1 MDPKVRGPTALHC
14 PETGDPLPKPGADV
28 ELERIASA
36 HPRSARSEDQ
46 LQERQGGK
54 IVAFR
59 GCASAGLQYISPAK
73 ASQPA
78 SRSASAK
85 PVGAAVCCRLPP
97 AIVAPRIPPRIPH
110 LASPLSASLPLDIA
124 AGPLPK
130 RRLSASASPPRFSS
144 ACLSASSLGPSIW
157 VSEAILV
164 AWLRLGCLCFDTGR
178 DLATSSAAPPSTI
191 ISIVSTILAEA
202 ITLIPTI
209 AQRLLLR
216 LPTSFVAHFCGNT
229 LHALLDPACLGR
241 RSCRRDKRTTESLPI
256 LQAATPPSMG
266 FEISLASLVD
276 QNASD
281 YADLYLNSSGASSP
295 LAQTYLNSSQLA
307 LPVNLSTVPQI
318 FVVNPSTDNIFR
330 HVNPQSAHAA
340 IVALIYFSTWMGALG
355 WDIVS
360 TIHFDLR
367 LVKETLWS
375 SSFSALY
382 SVAYLLSRYM
392 SLAWLITVVTN
403 SVIMTNRCD
412 AWMKGSTAMFS
423 VAISATM
430 LVFCLRTCSI
440 WHMKQKVVS
449 LVVSAWLIVVS
460 FAILL
465 PVMSNGN
472 QLPTSNFCSWHFNG
486 LYVVG
491 LFGALLLFDL
501 LCLVLTVCKLNK
513 AGWRG
518 LVHGIFPSS
527 RYNLDAE
534 DVKTMLVQKTTAFFA
549 IQFLFLISALLVY
562 VLTDTYSY
570 RMMNIV
576 ASVAVA
582 SSMAGR
588 IFRRAWRQTRE
599 LAPHNLN
606 RPPSYFPA
614 WAEEHRDTT
623 GFARPERRSSS
634 NPGLDP
640 RAEAT
645 EADARN
651 KRDHDKHDSLAFY
664 VEGEYRP
671 KLKSRSM
678 SSQSLRSV
686 PRTPLSGANT
696 QQQQMREMETGQVG
710 ADPHADHAGVTIISR
725 NTLVPPA
732 ATIPQNGPAPAYSRR
747 LGSAGSSRPNTGD
760 QRSLGSSPSREMAAL
775 PRGAISGSLVSI
787 SSHRDDAGSSTAQ
800 GADRLGRAS
809 HEAWPDLVGG
819 LVREDKTIARQK
831 SSSAIEERRRTF
843 VASPPMTAR
852 VALNSKEVYD
862 VDSVKAAARFGGRHG
877 QQHESFTRPAT
888 ASSAIRSAGPDAA
901 SSGSLPAQ
909 RSGMRSA
916 EGRPMDDDVLGS
928 GMQHA
933 GGTRLAFLRTEPRT
947 QEERTPRPKTA
958 PNASSPSLSPSG
970 SITSQMTVMPRDFG
984 LDSGDTEPRRT
995 QTAPT
1000 SEDDVLFAFLNTVE
1014 EDAQDRA
1021 ASSRGGEANADASR
1035 RRVGTSESSR
1045 SERSGSGT
1053 RPSTAVGEA
1062 VKPFGYGVSARG
1074 PRTRPMRAYASDEE
1088 ADEGELG
1095 SVIQQQYAK
1104 LALRAGMPLDP
1115 A

>member
-1 MDPKVRGPTALHC
+1 
-14 PETGDPLPKPGADV
+14 
-28 ELERIASA
+28 
-36 HPRSARSEDQ
+36 
-46 LQERQGGK
+46 
-54 IVAFR
+54 
-59 GCASAGLQYISPAK
+59 
-73 ASQPA
+73 
-78 SRSASAK
+78 
-85 PVGAAVCCRLPP
+85 
-97 AIVAPRIPPRIPH
+97 
-110 LASPLSASLPLDIA
+110 
-124 AGPLPK
+124 
-130 RRLSASASPPRFSS
+130 
-144 ACLSASSLGPSIW
+144 
-157 VSEAILV
+157 
-164 AWLRLGCLCFDTGR
+164 
-178 DLATSSAAPPSTI
+178 
-191 ISIVSTILAEA
+191 
-202 ITLIPTI
+202 
-209 AQRLLLR
+209 
-216 LPTSFVAHFCGNT
+216 
-229 LHALLDPACLGR
+229 
-241 RSCRRDKRTTESLPI
+241 
-256 LQAATPPSMG
+256 MG
-266 FEISLASLVD
+266 FQISLASLVD
-276 QNASD
+276 QHASD
-281 YADLYLNSSGASSP
+281 YANLYLNSSAASSP
-295 LAQTYLNSSQLA
+295 LAQTYLNSSQFA
-307 LPVNLSTVPQI
+307 LPVNLSSVPQI
-318 FVVNPSTDNIFR
+318 FVVNPSSDNIFR

-340 IVALIYFSTWMGALG
+340 IVALIYFSMWMGALG

-367 LVKETLWS
+367 LVKETSWS

-460 FAILL
+460 FAVLL
-465 PVMSNGN
+465 PVMSYGN
-472 QLPTSNFCSWHFNG
+472 QLPTSNFCAWHFNG

-491 LFGALLLFDL
+491 VFGALLLFDL

-562 VLTDTYSY
+562 VLTDTYAY

-623 GFARPERRSSS
+623 GFARPDRRSSS
-634 NPGLDP
+634 NPGMDA

-664 VEGEYRP
+664 VEGEFGP

-696 QQQQMREMETGQVG
+696 QQQQMREMEAGHVA
-710 ADPHADHAGVTIISR
+710 ADPHAEHAGVTIISR
-725 NTLVPPA
+725 NTLVPPPA
-732 ATIPQNGPAPAYSRR
+732 STPQHGPAPAYSRR

-760 QRSLGSSPSREMAAL
+760 QRSLGSSPSREMVAL
-775 PRGAISGSLVSI
+775 PRGAISGSLVSF

-800 GADRLGRAS
+800 GADRPGRAS

-831 SSSAIEERRRTF
+831 SSSAIEEQRRRTF
-843 VASPPMTAR
+843 VTSPPMTAR

-862 VDSVKAAARFGGRHG
+862 VDSVTAAARLGGRHA
-877 QQHESFTRPAT
+877 QLHESFSRPAT
-888 ASSAIRSAGPDAA
+888 ASSAIRSAGSDAA
-901 SSGSLPAQ
+901 SSGSSPAP

-916 EGRPMDDDVLGS
+916 EGRVADDDVLGS
-928 GMQHA
+928 GMQHV
-933 GGTRLAFLRTEPRT
+933 GGARMAFLRTEPRT
-947 QEERTPRPKTA
+947 QEGRTPRPKTA

-995 QTAPT
+995 PTAPT
-1000 SEDDVLFAFLNTVE
+1000 APASDDDVLFAFLNTVE
-1014 EDAQDRA
+1014 QDAQDRA
-1021 ASSRGGEANADASR
+1021 VASRGADSNGSGSSLIEDGRPRTARGNTASSRNSSDADDGSSDLGTVLGHESSARASLPRTQVSSRRARSGSASR

-1053 RPSTAVGEA
+1053 RPSTAVGDA
-1062 VKPFGYGVSARG
+1062 VKPFGYGVCARG
-1074 PRTRPMRAYASDEE
+1074 SRTRPVRAYASDEE
-1088 ADEGELG
+1088 ADEEGELG